1 MEEILIVFLYSYLLG
16 SIPFGLILSQV
27 FLKKDIRK
35 SGSGNIGA
43 TNVLR
48 TGGKF
53 LSLLTLFLDGAKGYL
68 AVFLTSKYSVD
79 YLILSSLIV
88 FIGHLFPVW
97 LRFKGGK
104 GVATYVGILFAIDLF
119 YPIVFIIIW
128 ILIIFVYKYA
138 SLASLI
144 STLIVFVFSVF
155 SKGLGES
162 LILFIFLILIIFTHR
177 TNIWR
182 LKSGKEEKINL

>member
-53 LSLLTLFLDGAKGYL
+53 LSLLTLFLDGVKGYL

-162 LILFIFLILIIFTHR
+162 LILFIFLILIIFAHR